1 MDWLGQKQ
9 KIGELFK
16 KYRGVALVILLGI
29 FLLLLP
35 ETTTDKESEI
45 QEPAVLMQLTLQ
57 EELSQLL
64 SGVSGAGKVEVL
76 LTQAE
81 GEKTVYQ
88 EEERVTANET
98 SRDTVLV
105 TGSDR
110 GQSGLICQVNPPV
123 YLGAVVLCQGADS
136 PQVKLAM
143 VEAVK
148 AATGL
153 TADRITVLKMK

>member
-1 MDWLGQKQ
+1 MDWLGQTQ

-16 KYRGVALVILLGI
+16 KYRSVALVILLGI

-35 ETTTDKESEI
+35 ESTTGEETEI
-45 QEPAVLMQLTLQ
+45 QEPVTLTQHTLQ
-57 EELSQLL
+57 EELSRLL

-81 GEKTVYQ
+81 GEKILYQ

-110 GQSGLICQVNPPV
+110 SQSGLICQVNPPV
-123 YLGAVVLCQGADS
+123 YQGAVVLCQGADS
-136 PQVKLAM
+136 PLVKLAM

>member
-1 MDWLGQKQ
+1 MDWLGQTQ
-9 KIGELFK
+9 KIRELFK
-16 KYRGVALVILLGI
+16 KYRSVALVILLGI

-35 ETTTDKESEI
+35 ESTTGEESEI
-45 QEPAVLMQLTLQ
+45 QKPDALTQLTLQ
-57 EELSQLL
+57 EELSRLL
-64 SGVSGAGKVEVL
+64 SSVSGAGEVEVL

-81 GEKTVYQ
+81 GEKTLYQ

-105 TGSDR
+105 NGSDR
-110 GQSGLICQVNPPV
+110 GQSGLISQVNPPV
-123 YLGAVVLCQGADS
+123 YQGAVVLCQGADS

-148 AATGL
+148 TATGL
-153 TADRITVLKMK
+153 TADRISVLKMK

>member
-35 ETTTDKESEI
+35 ETTADQESEI
-45 QEPAVLMQLTLQ
+45 QEPAVLTQLTLQ

-88 EEERVTANET
+88 EEERVAANET

-105 TGSDR
+105 TGSNR
-110 GQSGLICQVNPPV
+110 EQSGLICQVNPPV
-123 YLGAVVLCQGADS
+123 YQGAVVLCQGADS

-153 TADRITVLKMK
+153 TADCITVLKMK

>member
-9 KIGELFK
+9 KIGVLFK
-16 KYRGVALVILLGI
+16 KYRSVALLVLLGI

-35 ETTTDKESEI
+35 ENTTPEESEI
-45 QEPAVLMQLTLQ
+45 QESVVLTQPRLQ
-57 EELSQLL
+57 EELARLL

-76 LTQAE
+76 LTQAK
-81 GEKTVYQ
+81 GEQTIYQ

-110 GQSGLICQVNPPV
+110 AQSGLVRQVNPPE
-123 YLGAVVLCQGADS
+123 YQGAVVLCQGADS

-153 TADRITVLKMK
+153 TADCITVLKMK